1 MIVKVPLQLT
11 IYLALGLL
19 AGTALAGSAY
29 AGPLQDVFVISM
41 ENHNFVQPGSQTSPG
56 QIFGNPAAPFQT
68 SLITPGDP
76 NAANV
81 SWASNYYN
89 VLSTPSGNTP
99 HIHPSEPNYLWAN
112 AGSNFGV
119 FNDADPGKG
128 NNLITSPSLTGQM
141 QTHGV
146 SWKSYQEGIELPVA
160 GKNVPGTVPLVSF
173 SGTSASYTNPYNGSN
188 QFNYATKHNPQVF
201 FTDSNGPGNAGN
213 YAPLTQL
220 THDLNNN
227 TAARYNWITPDQ
239 YNDAHSTLTG
249 GFTYKGVHYTGD
261 QARIAQG
268 DNFLSVIVPQIE
280 ASQAFKNNGAIVIW
294 WDETEGGDDHQH
306 TLEEIVIS
314 PDAKGNA
321 FVSVKP
327 YTHSSDLLT
336 WEKVFDLGS
345 CLGDACTKGTND
357 LSDLFVP
364 GTIAAGV
371 PELSTWAMM
380 IIGFGGVGLQMRRRG
395 KAPTATA

>member
-1 MIVKVPLQLT
+1 MIT
-11 IYLALGLL
+11 RRLALGLV
-19 AGTALAGSAY
+19 AGTALAGSAS
-29 AGPLQDVFVISM
+29 AGPIEDVFVISM
-41 ENHNFVQPGSQTSPG
+41 ENHNFVQPSTQTSPD

-89 VLSTPSGNTP
+89 VLANTANNQ
-99 HIHPSEPNYLWAN
+99 HIHPSEPNYIWAN
-112 AGSNFGV
+112 GGSNFGV
-119 FNDADPGKG
+119 LNDADPGKEPV
-128 NNLITSPSLTGQM
+128 NSPTNLITAQSLTGLM
-141 QTHGV
+141 QDKGI
-146 SWKSYQEGIELPVA
+146 SWKSYQEDIELPVA
-160 GKNVPGTVPLVSF
+160 GKNVPGTVPLASF
-173 SGTSASYTNPYNGSN
+173 SGSSTTYTNPYNGSN
-188 QFNYATKHNPQVF
+188 QFNYAAKHNPQVF
-201 FTDSNGPGNAGN
+201 FTDSNAPGNAAN

-220 THDLNNN
+220 QNDLKNN
-227 TAARYNWITPDQ
+227 TVARYNWIAPDQ
-239 YNDAHSTLTG
+239 YNDAHSTLNG

-268 DNFLSVIVPQIE
+268 DNFLSIIVPQIE
-280 ASQAFKNNGAIVIW
+280 ASKAFKNNGAIVIW
-294 WDETEGGDDHQH
+294 WDETEGGDDLTH

-321 FVSVKP
+321 YVSTLP

-336 WEKVFDLGS
+336 WEENFHLGT
-345 CLGDACTKGTND
+345 CLGDSCTKGMNN

-364 GTIAAGV
+364 GTIASGV

-380 IIGFGGVGLQMRRRG
+380 LVGFGFVGLRLRRM
-395 KAPTATA
+395 APATA

>member
-1 MIVKVPLQLT
+1 MVSRR
-11 IYLALGLL
+11 LALGLL
-19 AGTALAGSAY
+19 AATALTGSAS
-29 AGPLQDVFVISM
+29 AGALQDVFVISM
-41 ENHNFVQPGSQTSPG
+41 ENHNFVQPGSQLSPG
-56 QIFGNPAAPFQT
+56 QIFGNSAAPFQN
-68 SLITPGDP
+68 SLITPGGP
-76 NAANV
+76 NAAEV

-89 VLSTPSGNTP
+89 VLSTQGGNNL

-119 FNDADPGKG
+119 FNDADPGKEPL
-128 NNLITSPSLTGQM
+128 NSPTNLITSTSLTGLM

-146 SWKSYQEGIELPVA
+146 SWKSYQEGIELPIA

-173 SGTSASYTNPYNGSN
+173 SGSSPGYTNPYNGSN
-188 QFNYATKHNPQVF
+188 QYNYAAKHNPQVF
-201 FTDSNGPGNAGN
+201 FTDSNAPGNAGN

-220 THDLNNN
+220 QHDLANN
-227 TAARYNWITPDQ
+227 TVARYNWISPDQ

-249 GFTYKGVHYTGD
+249 GFTYQGVHYTGD

-294 WDETEGGDDHQH
+294 WDETEGGDDLQH

-321 FVSVKP
+321 FVSTLP

-336 WEKVFDLGS
+336 WEEVFHLGA
-345 CLGDACTKGTND
+345 CLGDSCTQGTND
-357 LSDLFVP
+357 LSALFAP

-371 PELSTWAMM
+371 PELSSWAMM
-380 IIGFGGVGLQMRRRG
+380 IIGFGGVGLQMRRRR
-395 KAPTATA
+395 KAEAAAA